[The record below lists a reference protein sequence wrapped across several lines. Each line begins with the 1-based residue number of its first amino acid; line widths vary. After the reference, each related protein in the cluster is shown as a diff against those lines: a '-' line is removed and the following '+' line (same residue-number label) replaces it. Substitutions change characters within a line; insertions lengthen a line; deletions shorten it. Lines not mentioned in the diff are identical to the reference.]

1 MEMTE
6 FKKELVIISTKL
18 VNTYKEHDNDR
29 GRFTPISLVSFSRIF
44 VIVIRLLCLKIVK
57 ILIIAAFV

>member
-1 MEMTE
+1 ME

-18 VNTYKEHDNDR
+18 VDTYKEHDNDR

-44 VIVIRLLCLKIVK
+44 VIVIR
-57 ILIIAAFV
+57 